1 MFYPLLVVRFLYP
14 PIYRMSVTWIGFLF
28 PRCLINW
35 VLVMEDYSDVEED
48 AFEAESE
55 AKELLGT
62 QEDPS

>member
-1 MFYPLLVVRFLYP
+1 
-14 PIYRMSVTWIGFLF
+14 MSVTWIGFLF

>member
-1 MFYPLLVVRFLYP
+1 MVAAQLAQASSARPGEP
-14 PIYRMSVTWIGFLF
+14 GFLF